1 MAITV
6 QPITPDFA
14 AEVGDVVLG
23 KPLAADDLAAIRA
36 AFTKYAVLVFP
47 DQEFDDES
55 QLDFAR
61 HFGPLETTVFK
72 ARKDHKLRLHEN
84 MADVG
89 NLDAE
94 NRILETNDR
103 QRLYNL
109 GNRLWH
115 TDSSFK
121 RLPAYC
127 SMLHARSIP
136 PIGGQTEFADMR
148 AAYDA
153 LPEATKRRIAGLVAE
168 HSIMTSR
175 AKLGFADFDETERE
189 EFKPVPQVLVRRL
202 QDSGRMSLYI
212 ASHAGAIRG
221 MADAEAKKLLDELTA
236 HATQRQFVYSPSLA
250 GEGPGDLGRPLHHA
264 SRHGVRRPALRPRH
278 APRHGLGRGADL
290 RADGPGR
297 RRRMTPAAFAKI
309 ALSLDGAIEGAH
321 GGHADFRAGGKV
333 FATLGYP
340 GKDWGMVKLAPE
352 QQQMLVAAEPAMF
365 VPVKGT
371 WGLRGATSVRLAE
384 VDARTMR
391 SALTMAWQNVTAP
404 KPKKA
409 RRAAA

>member
-1 MAITV
+1 MPVSIHAV
-6 QPITPDFA
+6 TPDFV
-14 AEVGDVVLG
+14 AEIGDVALNKVSRE
-23 KPLAADDLAAIRA
+23 DLAAIRE

-94 NRILETNDR
+94 NRILETDNR

-136 PIGGQTEFADMR
+136 PIGGHTEFADMR

-153 LPEATKRRIAGLVAE
+153 LPDSTKQRIAGLVVE

-175 AKLGFADFDETERE
+175 ARLGFKDFDESERE
-189 EFKPVPQVLVRRL
+189 AFAPVPQVLVRRL

-221 MADAEAKKLLDELTA
+221 MADAEARQLIDELTA
-236 HATQRQFVYSPSLA
+236 HATQRQFVHA
-250 GEGPGDLGRPLHHA
+250 HRWRQGDLVIWDDRCTMHRGMEFDDQRYK
-264 SRHGVRRPALRPRH
+264 RDMRRATVSDV
-278 APRHGLGRGADL
+278 APTCEQMGLA
-290 RADGPGR
+290 
-297 RRRMTPAAFAKI
+297 
-309 ALSLDGAIEGAH
+309 
-321 GGHADFRAGGKV
+321 
-333 FATLGYP
+333 
-340 GKDWGMVKLAPE
+340 
-352 QQQMLVAAEPAMF
+352 VAAE
-365 VPVKGT
+365 
-371 WGLRGATSVRLAE
+371 
-384 VDARTMR
+384 
-391 SALTMAWQNVTAP
+391 
-404 KPKKA
+404 
-409 RRAAA
+409 

>member
-1 MAITV
+1 VTLSIHAV
-6 QPITPDFA
+6 TPDFV
-14 AEVGDVVLG
+14 AEVGDVALNNVSHE
-23 KPLAADDLAAIRA
+23 DLAAIRE

-55 QLDFAR
+55 QLAFAR
-61 HFGPLETTVFK
+61 HFGPLETTVFM
-72 ARKDHKLRLHEN
+72 ARKGHNLRLHQN

-94 NRILETNDR
+94 NRILETNNR

-136 PIGGQTEFADMR
+136 PIGGHTEFADMR

-153 LPEATKRRIAGLVAE
+153 LPEATKQRIAGLVAE

-175 AKLGFADFDETERE
+175 GKLGFKDFDENERQA
-189 EFKPVPQVLVRRL
+189 FAPVPQVLVRRL

-221 MADAEAKKLLDELTA
+221 MADDEARQLIDELTA
-236 HATQRQFVYSPSLA
+236 HATQRQFVHAHRWREKDLVIWDNRCTMHRGMAFDDQRYKRDMRRATVSDVAPTCEQMGLA
-250 GEGPGDLGRPLHHA
+250 
-264 SRHGVRRPALRPRH
+264 
-278 APRHGLGRGADL
+278 
-290 RADGPGR
+290 
-297 RRRMTPAAFAKI
+297 
-309 ALSLDGAIEGAH
+309 
-321 GGHADFRAGGKV
+321 
-333 FATLGYP
+333 
-340 GKDWGMVKLAPE
+340 
-352 QQQMLVAAEPAMF
+352 VAAE
-365 VPVKGT
+365 
-371 WGLRGATSVRLAE
+371 
-384 VDARTMR
+384 
-391 SALTMAWQNVTAP
+391 
-404 KPKKA
+404 
-409 RRAAA
+409 

>member
-1 MAITV
+1 VAITV
-6 QPITPDFA
+6 HPITPDFA

-94 NRILETNDR
+94 NRILETSDR

-153 LPEATKRRIAGLVAE
+153 LDDETKAEVENMVCE
-168 HSIMTSR
+168 HSQMFSR
-175 AKLGFADFDETERE
+175 QIIGFYDFTDDERE
-189 EFKPVPQVLVRRL
+189 RFRPVRQCMVR
-202 QDSGRMSLYI
+202 SHPVTGRKSLYLS
-212 ASHAGAIRG
+212 SHAGGILGWPMPEARG
-221 MADAEAKKLLDELTA
+221 YLRDLIE
-236 HATQRQFVYSPSLA
+236 HATQREFVYSHKWRIGDLVMWDNRQTMHRARPFPAHEPRDMRRTTLA
-250 GEGPGDLGRPLHHA
+250 G
-264 SRHGVRRPALRPRH
+264 
-278 APRHGLGRGADL
+278 
-290 RADGPGR
+290 DGP
-297 RRRMTPAAFAKI
+297 T
-309 ALSLDGAIEGAH
+309 AI
-321 GGHADFRAGGKV
+321 
-333 FATLGYP
+333 
-340 GKDWGMVKLAPE
+340 
-352 QQQMLVAAEPAMF
+352 Q
-365 VPVKGT
+365 
-371 WGLRGATSVRLAE
+371 
-384 VDARTMR
+384 
-391 SALTMAWQNVTAP
+391 
-404 KPKKA
+404 
-409 RRAAA
+409 AAA